1 MTASPTLAD
10 YAYAKYLEQ
19 VNKQEATGNSLT
31 RLVLGQLADKP
42 SIRILD
48 VGAGNGAIAAAL
60 ISACRRLGRN
70 VSATLVEPNRHR
82 LATLQ
87 ARFAGDSGV
96 ALVPHKWPSAAPLCG
111 GGFDVVLGANIAYH
125 FADQRALFKSLWMAV
140 AAGGVLCCTAATAG
154 TLQHPLYTEMLPR
167 MIESAELERT
177 FARHGHAACIEE
189 VCAAAFNLSVP
200 ARLTVVAADFTIAPA
215 EVRRGLDALAS
226 RTAAAVDPFCLF
238 LSFALRVTIDSL
250 VWQSAIVRAFAVSQR
265 WADDGF
271 LMRAQEGQLLSIKA
285 DPGSD
290 RSHSIST
297 RSWR

>member
-10 YAYAKYLEQ
+10 HAYAKYLEQ
-19 VNKQEATGNSLT
+19 VNKQEATGSSLT

-60 ISACRRLGRN
+60 IVACRRIGRS

-87 ARFAGDSGV
+87 ARFAGDGGV
-96 ALVPHKWPSAAPLCG
+96 ALVRHKWPSTAPLCG

-125 FADQRALFKSLWMAV
+125 FTDQRALFKSLWLAV
-140 AAGGVLCCTAATAG
+140 EAGGVLCCTAATAG
-154 TLQHPLYTEMLPR
+154 TLQHPLYTELLPR
-167 MIESAELERT
+167 MIDSAELERT
-177 FARHGHAACIEE
+177 FDKHGHAACIEE

-215 EVRRGLDALAS
+215 EVRRGLAALAYDS
-226 RTAAAVDPFCLF
+226 GAAADPFCLF
-238 LSFALRVTIDSL
+238 LSFALRVTIESL
-250 VWQSAIVRAFAVSQR
+250 VRQSAIIRAFAMSER

-271 LMRAQEGQLLSIKA
+271 VMKAQEGQLLSIKA
-285 DPGSD
+285 DHGSD
-290 RSHSIST
+290 RLHSMFT
-297 RSWR
+297 RSWK